1 MLTIKKLTKAHAG
14 RTLFRETEM
23 TINWGERVAL
33 VGPNGAGK
41 STLFRMILRED
52 TPDEGSISLD
62 EYAIVGYLPQEA
74 SEPKDETVL
83 EIAMGITPEM
93 ERAIHVIRMSENA
106 NKTDTPEYAEAID
119 TFNAANGY
127 QLEPKAKKILKGL
140 AFRESDF
147 HRPAREM
154 SGGWIMR
161 AYLAKLL
168 VLEPDLLMLDEP
180 TNHLDL
186 LSLLWLQRYLKNYP
200 GAILMISHD
209 RDFMDELVESVYD
222 IDNEELVEYRGNY
235 TDFLK
240 QRDVRFEQLQAA
252 YRNQQKEIAHIQEFI
267 DRFRSINSKAGQVQS
282 RIKQLEKMKVIQKP
296 VARRKVFKF
305 NFPQPPR
312 STQKVIELEKVCQS
326 YGDHKVYENLDLLV
340 ERGERTV
347 LVGPNGAGKSTLLKI
362 LAGIIPIDSGKRIP
376 GTTTRIGYFSQARTE
391 NLNPENTVLEEI
403 MKCNAEIREEEAR
416 SILGSFL
423 FRRLDV
429 EKRVSVLSGGEKS
442 RLSLVKF
449 LVDPPNLLL
458 MDEPTTHLD
467 LLSVEALVQ
476 ALKHY
481 EGTLVFISH
490 DVHFIRS
497 LAEKT
502 LHGQMVIPPHAVNTY
517 ALPAAGRVTFHVKS
531 AQQVRKGQ
539 LLYTLASP
547 DIVEMEG
554 AAAQAKAE
562 LNRGIA
568 DLAALKER
576 RDTLEKIGTKNSELN
591 TTIRFK
597 ETEEESLKAA
607 LKASENKLKL
617 ATASGELKDNLLYVY
632 AAADGSVQ
640 SVDMT
645 QGAWGEQGAPAL
657 VMTNKG
663 ELEFATTIYGAD
675 PVHYAKAQLALTRG
689 KNTEL
694 LDGSLRVADQV
705 DPATQSRALYFTPD
719 RLPEGTHAGQLA
731 RLDLYSRDSA
741 TDGFIPV
748 PNSAVVKVGVND
760 VVFIKTGEDAFV
772 MKKVQILPARQGKT
786 PVKGLIPGQTI
797 VTKGGY
803 ELKYILPAE
812 GSGSKKAAGHFHA
825 DGQFHEGEH

>member
-1 MLTIKKLTKAHAG
+1 MPPLFTMLTIKNLTKSHAG

-41 STLFRMILRED
+41 STLFRMILGED
-52 TPDEGSISLD
+52 TPDEGSINMD
-62 EYAIVGYLPQEA
+62 EYAMVGYLPQEA

-93 ERAIHVIRMSENA
+93 ERAIHVIRTAENA

-235 TDFLK
+235 
-240 QRDVRFEQLQAA
+240 
-252 YRNQQKEIAHIQEFI
+252 RNQQKEIAHIQEFI

-282 RIKQLEKMKVIQKP
+282 RIKQLEKMKLIQKP

-312 STQKVIELEKVCQS
+312 STQKVIELEKICQS

-362 LAGIIPIDSGKRIP
+362 LAGIIPIDSGKRTP

-391 NLNPENTVLEEI
+391 NLNTENTVLEEI

-502 LHGQMVIPPHAVNTY
+502 LHVNRGTITTY
-517 ALPAAGRVTFHVKS
+517 AG
-531 AQQVRKGQ
+531 G
-539 LLYTLASP
+539 Y
-547 DIVEMEG
+547 DYY
-554 AAAQAKAE
+554 
-562 LNRGIA
+562 
-568 DLAALKER
+568 
-576 RDTLEKIGTKNSELN
+576 LEK
-591 TTIRFK
+591 
-597 ETEEESLKAA
+597 
-607 LKASENKLKL
+607 
-617 ATASGELKDNLLYVY
+617 SG
-632 AAADGSVQ
+632 
-640 SVDMT
+640 
-645 QGAWGEQGAPAL
+645 
-657 VMTNKG
+657 
-663 ELEFATTIYGAD
+663 I
-675 PVHYAKAQLALTRG
+675 
-689 KNTEL
+689 
-694 LDGSLRVADQV
+694 LDD
-705 DPATQSRALYFTPD
+705 
-719 RLPEGTHAGQLA
+719 E
-731 RLDLYSRDSA
+731 
-741 TDGFIPV
+741 
-748 PNSAVVKVGVND
+748 
-760 VVFIKTGEDAFV
+760 
-772 MKKVQILPARQGKT
+772 
-786 PVKGLIPGQTI
+786 
-797 VTKGGY
+797 KGG
-803 ELKYILPAE
+803 ITAE
-812 GSGSKKAAGHFHA
+812 
-825 DGQFHEGEH
+825 

>member
-1 MLTIKKLTKAHAG
+1 MSLQVQGVAYVHPDKEP
-14 RTLFRETEM
+14 LFQNISFTVQQ
-23 TINWGERVAL
+23 GEKCAII
-33 VGPNGAGK
+33 GNNGIGK
-41 STLFRMILRED
+41 STLLSIMAGKTACAAGMVACD
-52 TPDEGSISLD
+52 STP
-62 EYAIVGYLPQEA
+62 YLIPQHFGQYD
-74 SEPKDETVL
+74 SMTV
-83 EIAMGITPEM
+83 
-93 ERAIHVIRMSENA
+93 
-106 NKTDTPEYAEAID
+106 AEALGVAEKL
-119 TFNAANGY
+119 AAMEAILGGQGTEHDFTLLNDEWDIEDRLAEAFARWHLNGMSPCTPMGK
-127 QLEPKAKKILKGL
+127 LCGGEKTKAFLAGL
-140 AFRESDF
+140 NVFQPSVA
-147 HRPAREM
+147 
-154 SGGWIMR
+154 
-161 AYLAKLL
+161 
-168 VLEPDLLMLDEP
+168 LMDEP

-502 LHGQMVIPPHAVNTY
+502 LHVNRGTITTY
-517 ALPAAGRVTFHVKS
+517 AG
-531 AQQVRKGQ
+531 G
-539 LLYTLASP
+539 Y
-547 DIVEMEG
+547 DYY
-554 AAAQAKAE
+554 
-562 LNRGIA
+562 
-568 DLAALKER
+568 
-576 RDTLEKIGTKNSELN
+576 LEK
-591 TTIRFK
+591 
-597 ETEEESLKAA
+597 
-607 LKASENKLKL
+607 
-617 ATASGELKDNLLYVY
+617 SG
-632 AAADGSVQ
+632 
-640 SVDMT
+640 
-645 QGAWGEQGAPAL
+645 
-657 VMTNKG
+657 
-663 ELEFATTIYGAD
+663 I
-675 PVHYAKAQLALTRG
+675 
-689 KNTEL
+689 
-694 LDGSLRVADQV
+694 LDD
-705 DPATQSRALYFTPD
+705 
-719 RLPEGTHAGQLA
+719 E
-731 RLDLYSRDSA
+731 
-741 TDGFIPV
+741 
-748 PNSAVVKVGVND
+748 
-760 VVFIKTGEDAFV
+760 
-772 MKKVQILPARQGKT
+772 
-786 PVKGLIPGQTI
+786 
-797 VTKGGY
+797 KGG
-803 ELKYILPAE
+803 ITAE
-812 GSGSKKAAGHFHA
+812 
-825 DGQFHEGEH
+825 